1 MITKIKVT
9 WSFSGMSINT
19 GKELSILINT
29 RRKFCEGLESG
40 QRDRNHATIMHDS
53 LTKFISLISNTISKK
68 NFLLN
73 IKNLKQ
79 REK

>member
-29 RRKFCEGLESG
+29 RGKFCEGLESG